1 MKQLSLYLTLMAG
14 ILITTGSMAQSVQ
27 YTDAWS
33 NEGFSVRSQQHDGM
47 EIDFSIHGLHFSDI
61 ILQGEK
67 MTEIGLP
74 GSFLFN
80 DEGYPNLPGNG
91 RLIAIPNGSVPRL
104 RILEMREEVMPGMD
118 IAPAP
123 RIPKENESG
132 PLQQEKNPLVYTTD
146 AFYPSEPVN
155 MSSPMEIRGV
165 KAVMLGITPF
175 RYNPVTKELRII
187 RDLRISISFEG
198 GNGQYGE
205 ERLRSRFWDPIL
217 EDALLNFNNLPQVD
231 YNARLQQM
239 PDNAGYEY
247 LIITPNGSSF
257 TAWADSIRRFRIQQ
271 GITTVVK
278 TLAEVGGNT
287 TTAIESYINTAYN
300 TWNPAPAA
308 VLLLGDYGTD
318 ANSTVISPI
327 YNSYCVSD
335 NIYGD
340 VTGDHL
346 PEISMARITANNAAQ
361 LQVMVTKFLNYERNP
376 PTSANFYDHPISAL
390 GWQTER
396 WFQICS
402 EATGGFW
409 KYAQLKNPVRINE
422 IYSGTPGSVW
432 STATNTNTVVN
443 YFGPN
448 GQNYIPAQP
457 GSMPCCWTGGNATQ
471 INSAINSGAFCLL
484 HRDHGM
490 ETGWGEPYYT
500 NSSING
506 LTNVNNQLPFIFS
519 INCLTGKYNYSSET
533 FTEKFHRYTYSG
545 QNSGAL
551 GLIAASEVSYSFVND
566 TYLWGMMDNF
576 WPDFMPTYGTSPASR
591 GFMPCFG
598 NSAGKIYLF
607 SSSWPY
613 NTNNKT
619 VTYNLFH
626 HHGDAFSM
634 VYSEVPQTLTVNHN
648 NTINAGT
655 TVFQVSANPGSFI
668 ALSLDDQLLGIATG
682 TGNPVDITI
691 PGTLVNGQM
700 MRVTITLQNFF
711 RYNAMVPVVPN
722 GGPMPDFS
730 ADSTALCAGLSVDF
744 TDLSSGNPIS
754 WSWTFPGGTPGSS
767 NLQNPQDIVY
777 NTPGTYNVSLVATN
791 NISSN
796 TLTKTAY
803 ITVNTPATIST
814 PPAGD
819 TLLCQN
825 NPTSLYT
832 APVIPGA
839 SVYSWELIPVGAGT
853 ISVQDNQCYV
863 DWEDTYTGIAT
874 LRVQATNGCGTS
886 PFSPAATITLRPFPA
901 TPGTPVGEIH
911 LCKGQTYMNLY
922 TTEPVANA
930 NHYDWK
936 LEPVTAGSVT
946 GTGISGTVT
955 WNPGFAG
962 TALVSVRAVNECFE
976 TLYSTPLAV
985 TITPLPL
992 VQLGPDTV
1000 LTIYQTLLLDA
1011 GNPGADYQWSNGAT
1025 TQTILAAF
1033 SSNSAETYS
1042 VEVLMNGCAG
1052 NDTIKVTFNDPVGV
1066 DQKVK
1071 VQSILVKPNPN
1082 HGQFT
1087 LQLSENQEGKLS
1099 LSLLNTMGEEL
1110 YNAVHSPGWEPLRDI
1125 SMDVRG
1131 IPDGIYYLVIDSEK
1145 GRETIKI
1152 VIIR

>member
-1 MKQLSLYLTLMAG
+1 MRKVTFMVVATLLFGCGYLLH
-14 ILITTGSMAQSVQ
+14 AQEFN
-27 YTDAWS
+27 YTDSWS
-33 NEGFSVRSQQHDGM
+33 SEGFTLTESGTGKVAV
-47 EIDFSIHGLHFSDI
+47 DFSIRHFNLEPVVLHGENMSELS
-61 ILQGEK
+61 
-67 MTEIGLP
+67 LP

-80 DEGYPNLPGNG
+80 DEGCPNLPGNG
-91 RLIAIPNGSVPRL
+91 RLIAIPQGSVPKL
-104 RILEMREEVMPGMD
+104 RIVSIRTETIHD
-118 IAPAP
+118 INLIPAP
-123 RIPKENESG
+123 RIPKENEDG
-132 PLQQEKNPLVYTTD
+132 PLFQEKNMAIYNTN
-146 AFYPSEPVN
+146 AFYPAEPVQISEPGKL
-155 MSSPMEIRGV
+155 RGV
-165 KAVMLGITPF
+165 DFVTLGITPF
-175 RYNPVTKELRII
+175 RYNPVTKELVVI
-187 RDLRISISFEG
+187 RDIRLEITFEG

-205 ERLRSRFWDPIL
+205 ERFRSRYWDPIL
-217 EDALLNFNNLPQVD
+217 EDAFLNYKSLPVVD
-231 YNARLQQM
+231 YNARLQEV
-239 PDNAGYEY
+239 PDNPGYEY

-376 PTSANFYDHPISAL
+376 PTSANFYNHPISAL

-409 KYAQLKNPVRINE
+409 KYEQLKDPVRINE
-422 IYSGTPGSVW
+422 IYSGTPGNIW
-432 STATNTNTVVN
+432 STATNTSTVVN

-457 GSMPCCWTGGNATQ
+457 SSMPCCWSGGNATQ
-471 INSAINSGAFCLL
+471 INSAINNGAFCLL

-533 FTEKFHRYTYSG
+533 FTEKFHRYTYNG

-576 WPDFMPTYGTSPASR
+576 WPDFMPTYGTTPASR
-591 GFMPCFG
+591 GFLPCFG

-613 NTNNKT
+613 NTGNKT

-626 HHGDAFSM
+626 HHGDAFSV
-634 VYSEVPQTLTVNHN
+634 VYSEVPQNLTVNHN
-648 NTINAGT
+648 NTINAGA
-655 TVFQVSANPGSFI
+655 TVFQVSANPGSLI
-668 ALSLDDQLLGIATG
+668 ALTLDDQLLGIATG

-691 PGTLVNGQM
+691 PGTLVNGQT
-700 MRVTITLQNFF
+700 MRITITLQKFF

-730 ADSTALCAGLSVDF
+730 ADSTDLCAGLSVDF
-744 TDLSSGNPIS
+744 TDLSSGNPVS
-754 WSWTFPGGTPGSS
+754 WSWTFPGGTPGTS
-767 NLQNPQDIVY
+767 NLQNPQNIYY
-777 NTPGTYNVSLVATN
+777 NTPGTYNVTLVATN
-791 NISSN
+791 SISSN

-803 ITVNTPATIST
+803 ITVQTPATIST

-825 NPTSLYT
+825 NPTTLYT
-832 APVIPGA
+832 AQIVPGA
-839 SVYSWELIPVGAGT
+839 SLYNWELTPVGAGT
-853 ISVQDNQCYV
+853 LLVQDNQCYI
-863 DWEDTYTGIAT
+863 DWEDNFTGT
-874 LRVQATNGCGTS
+874 VSLRVQASNGCGTA
-886 PFSPAATITLRPFPA
+886 PFSPPTTITLRPFPS
-901 TPGTPVGEIH
+901 TPGTPVGVAH
-911 LCKGQTYMNLY
+911 LCKGQAFMNVY
-922 TTEPVANA
+922 TIENVANA

-936 LEPVTAGSVT
+936 LEPVAAGSIT

-955 WNPGFAG
+955 WNPGFDG

-976 TLYSTPLAV
+976 TPYSTPLEV
-985 TITPLPL
+985 TITPVPV
-992 VQLGPDTV
+992 VQLGPDTT

-1011 GNPGADYQWSNGAT
+1011 GNPGADYLWSTGAT
-1025 TQTILAAF
+1025 TQTILASF
-1033 SSNSAETYS
+1033 IGNFAETYS
-1042 VEVLMNGCAG
+1042 VFVQMNGCTG
-1052 NDTIKVTFNDPVGV
+1052 NDTIGVTFTDPVGIDMKENAHNAV
-1066 DQKVK
+1066 
-1071 VQSILVKPNPN
+1071 VKPNPN
-1082 HGQFT
+1082 RGQFT
-1087 LQLSENQEGKLS
+1087 LQLTGNQQREVG
-1099 LSLLNTMGEEL
+1099 LSLLNTMGEKL
-1110 YNAVHSPGWEPLRDI
+1110 YGAIHSQVMESLREI
-1125 SMDVRG
+1125 TIDVRG
-1131 IPDGIYYLVIDSEK
+1131 IPDGIYYLVIDSDK
-1145 GRETIKI
+1145 SRETVKI